1 MRVEYELNDDEEV
14 DVIMMTIKKTMIDV
28 VRMRMIYAAI
38 MMRVMV
44 NMRILIKT
52 VNGLLVTMLIM
63 MKGMIKVM
71 LVMIFIISIMCVI
84 PGIFQPSYQVDPYL

>member
-52 VNGLLVTMLIM
+52 VNRLLVTMLIM
-63 MKGMIKVM
+63 MKGMIKV
-71 LVMIFIISIMCVI
+71 
-84 PGIFQPSYQVDPYL
+84 GKR

>member
-28 VRMRMIYAAI
+28 VRMRMIYVAI

-52 VNGLLVTMLIM
+52 VNRLLVTMLIM
-63 MKGMIKVM
+63 MKGMIKV
-71 LVMIFIISIMCVI
+71 
-84 PGIFQPSYQVDPYL
+84 GKR